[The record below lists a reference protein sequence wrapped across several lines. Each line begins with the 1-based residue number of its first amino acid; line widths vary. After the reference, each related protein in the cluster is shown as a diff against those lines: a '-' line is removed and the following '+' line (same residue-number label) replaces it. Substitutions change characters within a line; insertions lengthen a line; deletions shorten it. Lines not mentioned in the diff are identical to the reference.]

1 MSRPTSDAAEV
12 RGSDTAPVIPRR
24 WFLALLLATASV
36 FAGWFGP
43 IQILLPAQAAQ
54 LADPGGKEALLAL
67 VTGIGAVVSLV
78 ANPVWGLLSD
88 RLSAR
93 APRRRTV
100 LVAGTLIGA
109 VGLVVLAVV
118 RDPLGMV
125 AGWVIVQ
132 IGLNGPFA
140 ALIAMIADRV
150 PPERRGLVGALFG
163 IAQTAGIVLGTA
175 VAVVAGEGSLGY
187 LALALGVPLLCVAI
201 VLLPERRL
209 GEVPD
214 AVVARRPLAEVLR
227 ALRPSAAFSWAWI
240 VRLLLNLANAL
251 VLTYLYYFLADRIG
265 ADDPGTWVLVLTGIN
280 VLVTAVV
287 AGFGGAW
294 SDRIA
299 RRRAFAVAAALAVAA
314 GVVLIAL
321 VPELPALLVTTVLLG
336 IGWGLYM
343 AVDVAIITAVLPDD
357 RSTASMLGLAN
368 IASALPQVLAPAMA
382 APIVTMLGGYPVLY
396 LVTAAVALLALPA
409 LARLRSIR

>member
-1 MSRPTSDAAEV
+1 MTRHTV
-12 RGSDTAPVIPRR
+12 QRGWLA
-24 WFLALLLATASV
+24 ALLLATASV

-54 LADPGGKEALLAL
+54 LAEPGGKEALLAL
-67 VTGIGAVVSLV
+67 VTGVGAVVSLI
-78 ANPVWGLLSD
+78 ANPVWGLISD

-93 APRRRTV
+93 TPRRRTV
-100 LVAGTLIGA
+100 LVAGTFIGA
-109 VGLVVLAVV
+109 AGLVVLTAV
-118 RDPLGMV
+118 RDPFGMV
-125 AGWVIVQ
+125 VGWVIVQ

-150 PPERRGLVGALFG
+150 PSERRGLVGALFG

-175 VAVVAGEGSLGY
+175 VAVVSGEGSLGY
-187 LALALGVPLLCVAI
+187 LVLALAVPLLVVAI
-201 VLLPERRL
+201 VLLPERRS
-209 GEVPD
+209 GDAPD
-214 AVVARRPLAEVLR
+214 AVVAHRPFAEVLR
-227 ALRPSAAFSWAWI
+227 ALRPSAAFSWAWV

-251 VLTYLYYFLADRIG
+251 VLTYLYYFLADSIG

-280 VLVTAVV
+280 VLVTALV
-287 AGFGGAW
+287 AGFAGAW

-299 RRRAFAVAAALAVAA
+299 RRRVFAVAAVVAVAA

-336 IGWGLYM
+336 VGWGLYM

-382 APIVTMLGGYPVLY
+382 APIVTLLGGYPVLY
-396 LVTAAVALLALPA
+396 LMTAVVALLALPA
-409 LARLRSIR
+409 LARLRTIR